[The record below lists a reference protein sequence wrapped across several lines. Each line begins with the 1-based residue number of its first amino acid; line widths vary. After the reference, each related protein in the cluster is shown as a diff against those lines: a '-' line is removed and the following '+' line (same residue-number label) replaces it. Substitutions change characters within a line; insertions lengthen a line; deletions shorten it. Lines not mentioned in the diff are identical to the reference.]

1 MTKGEFLMTLRKKL
15 AGEIPPQDVERNL
28 QYYDKYI
35 TDAVRNGKTEE
46 QVLEELGSPLLIA
59 KTIIDTCGQ
68 EERYDSFTEG
78 TDNRNPA
85 REDGSCHRASQSH
98 VYQIPSWLL
107 WLFVSLLIF
116 LAVTILKVLIPI
128 LVPVIL
134 VGILISWLR
143 KR

>member
-59 KTIIDTCGQ
+59 K
-68 EERYDSFTEG
+68 S
-78 TDNRNPA
+78 
-85 REDGSCHRASQSH
+85 S
-98 VYQIPSWLL
+98 
-107 WLFVSLLIF
+107 
-116 LAVTILKVLIPI
+116 
-128 LVPVIL
+128 
-134 VGILISWLR
+134 
-143 KR
+143 